1 MEPTHY
7 YGIESL
13 QSDFLKYKQRS
24 ENKSG
29 SSNDNLKAP
38 EGGDLFDLNSE
49 PAKPNESGGGAR
61 FDLHIEENMVLGG
74 GMPMAE

>member
-7 YGIESL
+7 YGIETL

-29 SSNDNLKAP
+29 SSNNDISKAP

-49 PAKPNESGGGAR
+49 PAKPNNESGGGH
-61 FDLHIEENMVLGG
+61 FDLNIE
-74 GMPMAE
+74 